1 MNLFQILWFAAFT
14 SLPVSHTLLSP
25 SDCNDITASV
35 KISEE
40 EPSGSKVTL
49 TIERGTA
56 PFKYIFYKESGELL
70 SEKFDSNMIS
80 VPVKGKYFCT
90 VIDKRYCKKTIEFD
104 IK

>member
-1 MNLFQILWFAAFT
+1 MNLFHILCFVAFT
-14 SLPVSHTLLSP
+14 SLPISNPLLSQKNC
-25 SDCNDITASV
+25 DDITASV
-35 KISEE
+35 KISE

-49 TIERGTA
+49 TIEIGTA
-56 PFKYIFYKESGELL
+56 PFKYIFYKQSGELL

-80 VPVKGKYFCT
+80 VHGKGKYFCT